1 LNSRRI
7 KISFNTLNDTN
18 LTIIKKDNI
27 SLTNQRI
34 KEVMKKVIRDFEKK
48 ETESKQRAALL
59 VLNS

>member
-1 LNSRRI
+1 MNPRRI
-7 KISFNTLNDTN
+7 KISFNTINDHN
-18 LTIIKKDNI
+18 HTIINKDNI
-27 SLTNQRI
+27 SLTNQRV

>member
-1 LNSRRI
+1 LNPRRI
-7 KISFNTLNDTN
+7 KISFNTINDHN
-18 LTIIKKDNI
+18 HTIINKDNI
-27 SLTNQRI
+27 SLTNQRV